1 MIRDIS
7 DDETFNRALEEQIS
21 NRRLVK
27 ALHAMRTA
35 KGISQAEIAEKLD
48 CSQSRVSKIEN
59 GEDGELRI
67 SELEAYA
74 RAMDR
79 DLHVGF
85 SKRGLTGLDRI
96 KSHAFAIHR
105 ELCRMAELA
114 ENDESIARGVVKTF
128 NEVLFNQLNLLQLA
142 SAKLPCDPE
151 TGEPYLKIDMY
162 VDEQSEKKMESTIT
176 QHQDSPADTLER
188 L

>member
-1 MIRDIS
+1 M
-7 DDETFNRALEEQIS
+7 
-21 NRRLVK
+21 K
-27 ALHAMRTA
+27 ALHALRAA
-35 KGISQAEIAEKLD
+35 KGISQAEIAEQLD

-85 SKRGLTGLDRI
+85 SNRGLTGLDRI

-142 SAKLPCDPE
+142 STKLPCDPE
-151 TGEPYLKIDMY
+151 SGEPYLKIDMF
-162 VDEQSEKKMESTIT
+162 VDEGNIDSTESTAI
-176 QHQDSPADTLER
+176 QPQNQP
-188 L
+188 